1 MNRANN
7 TLLWITLTVLL
18 IVSGCTST
26 GDTASKWLGSSESE
40 LLAALG
46 EPHDTAALSD
56 GRKILTWN
64 YYDTPGQVV
73 PCSQSYTI
81 DPNGIVSDFVT
92 SNCAIRPLTPQIP
105 RTRRGF

>member
-1 MNRANN
+1 MNRTKN
-7 TLLWITLTVLL
+7 TLFFLTLALL
-18 IVSGCTST
+18 LAGCAST
-26 GDTASKWLGSSESE
+26 EGAKSRWLGSSESE

-46 EPHDTAALSD
+46 KPDNTAVQPD

-92 SNCAIRPLTPQIP
+92 SRCAPRTIMPDTP
-105 RTRRGF
+105 RTRSGF